1 MKEYN
6 KYIFLIKIIL
16 LIIKISLFLLLIK
29 NKDRCQMVC
38 TFDLLP
44 NDKLLINYFNFYSS

>member
-44 NDKLLINYFNFYSS
+44 NDKLLINYFNFY